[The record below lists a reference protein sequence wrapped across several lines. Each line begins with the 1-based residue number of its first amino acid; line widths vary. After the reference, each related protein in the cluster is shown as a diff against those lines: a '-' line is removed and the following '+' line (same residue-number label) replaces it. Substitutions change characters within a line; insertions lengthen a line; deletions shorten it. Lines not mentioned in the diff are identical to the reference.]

1 MSDPR
6 NTPPPKGPRGRQNL
20 RKDVLVPSS
29 KHRVVDEFE
38 QQRAQSLGY
47 ASPQYQPS
55 VQPSSHT
62 APPRTTPAKNS
73 ASPNAARSSA
83 KQSAKNKHYSDLNG
97 LNGTLPVHSVD
108 GAGPSDLAHQLALAH
123 QLSVPRQHGITPARP
138 EYAGPTFH
146 AAPAASALP
155 MPKFFS
161 RSVPTASPQS
171 RLQARLDTERESDE
185 SEESEEKIAA
195 APKRIDSPLDVFFN
209 AQKIERAR
217 QMSSDVPQPSAKPCH
232 EAKPSLS
239 GKEIFMMEMDS
250 TGDPAPEE
258 LTIAP
263 FKERVHAAKEEQQRL
278 AKTQALKTLLMTSQ
292 SKDVVDAGANL
303 PAILPG
309 AFTRPSDAPAE
320 LSAFPS
326 LPGMRNQ
333 GDGRKSHT
341 QVHKGIRS
349 STEPNNYKG
358 HGAPTALNPPV
369 TMRDVKSMENDL
381 RRLLKLDS

>member
-1 MSDPR
+1 
-6 NTPPPKGPRGRQNL
+6 
-20 RKDVLVPSS
+20 
-29 KHRVVDEFE
+29 VVDEFE

-47 ASPQYQPS
+47 ASPQCLPF
-55 VQPSSHT
+55 VQQSSHT
-62 APPRTTPAKNS
+62 APPPTTPAKSS
-73 ASPNAARSSA
+73 AFPNAARRLA
-83 KQSAKNKHYSDLNG
+83 RHNAKNKHYSDLNG
-97 LNGTLPVHSVD
+97 LNGTLPVSSVD
-108 GAGPSDLAHQLALAH
+108 GAGPSDLAPQLGLAH
-123 QLSVPRQHGITPARP
+123 PLNVPRQHGVTPARP

-146 AAPAASALP
+146 ASPAASALP

-171 RLQARLDTERESDE
+171 RLQAQLDTERESDE

-195 APKRIDSPLDVFFN
+195 APERIDSPLDVFFN
-209 AQKIERAR
+209 AQKIELAR
-217 QMSSDVPQPSAKPCH
+217 QTSSYVPQMLAKPCH

-239 GKEIFMMEMDS
+239 GKEIFIMEMDG

-258 LTIAP
+258 LTVAP
-263 FKERVHAAKEEQQRL
+263 FKERVNAVKEEQLRL
-278 AKTQALKTLLMTSQ
+278 AKTQALKTLLMLSQ
-292 SKDVVDAGANL
+292 SKYVVDAGTDL
-303 PAILPG
+303 PATSPG

-320 LSAFPS
+320 LSASPA

-333 GDGRKSHT
+333 GERRKAHT

-349 STEPNNYKG
+349 PPEPKNHRG
-358 HGAPTALNPPV
+358 HGAPTALDPPV